1 MQLTRAPAAGVAIG
15 LFVTLLASNAHAQ
28 QQGDVVIGESPA
40 PAPPSEQPNAPA
52 GGPATAPAPDT
63 AAPAQEQT
71 QTQKKEKEKEKE
83 KESVYDVTAG
93 SELATYA
100 DNDHVFVVS
109 PSIVGSVSK
118 PASGWSVSG
127 SYLVD
132 VVSAAS
138 VDIVSTASRRFVE
151 TRQAGGLNG
160 AYQLG
165 KLGLSANGSVSIEPD
180 YAAYAGGGSVN
191 YDLFD
196 KNFTALLAYYHGYDI
211 AGRHDT
217 PWNVWNHQINTDGV
231 KLGGTIILDRATY
244 IAIVGDLILENG
256 DTSKPYRYV
265 PMFAPGTV
273 VTRGESIANVNRDR
287 LSARAL
293 EQLPTDRQRYALSAR
308 FGHRFG
314 WATLRLDERLYTD
327 AWGLRAT
334 TTDGRFIVTP
344 TRRLEVGPHVRL
356 HAQGPVDFWQ
366 RAYTMR
372 TGLDFPALRTGDRE
386 LGPLV
391 NITGGA
397 TARVL
402 VGPRDD
408 PRRFVLGLDANL
420 TSTSYLD
427 DIYISQRTSEVIALI
442 VEMAL

>member
-1 MQLTRAPAAGVAIG
+1 MRMQLTQAVHACVVVS
-15 LFVTLLASNAHAQ
+15 LFITLLPTVAHAQ
-28 QQGDVVIGESPA
+28 EVAEPVPEPA
-40 PAPPSEQPNAPA
+40 PASKDSA
-52 GGPATAPAPDT
+52 
-63 AAPAQEQT
+63 
-71 QTQKKEKEKEKE
+71 
-83 KESVYDVTAG
+83 YDVAAG

-109 PSIVGSVSK
+109 PSIAGNVSK
-118 PASGWSVSG
+118 PASGWSVG
-127 SYLVD
+127 ANYLVD

-138 VDIVSTASRRFVE
+138 VDIVSTASRRFIE
-151 TRQAGGLNG
+151 TRQAGGING
-160 AYQLG
+160 ATQWG
-165 KLGLSANGSVSIEPD
+165 KLGVSANGNVSVEPD
-180 YAAYAGGGSVN
+180 YGSYTGGASAT
-191 YDLFD
+191 YDLCD
-196 KNFTALLAYYHGYDI
+196 KNFTALLSYYHGYDI

-217 PWNVWNHQINTDGV
+217 PWNVWNHQINTNGV
-231 KLGGTIILDRATY
+231 KLGGTIILTRATY
-244 IAIVGDLILENG
+244 LAIVGDLIFEDG

-273 VTRGESIANVNRDR
+273 VTKGESIANVNRDR

-308 FGHRFG
+308 IGHRFS
-314 WATLRLDERLYTD
+314 WATLRMDERLYTD
-327 AWGLRAT
+327 AWGLKAT

-344 TRRLEVGPHVRL
+344 TQRLEAGPHVRF

-391 NITGGA
+391 NLTGGA

-402 VGPRDD
+402 MGPATN
-408 PRRFVLGLDANL
+408 PRKFVLGIDANV

-427 DIYISQRTSEVIALI
+427 DIYLSQRTSEVIALV
-442 VEMAL
+442 VEVAL

>member
-1 MQLTRAPAAGVAIG
+1 MQLTRAPLAGLAVALVI
-15 LFVTLLASNAHAQ
+15 TLLA
-28 QQGDVVIGESPA
+28 
-40 PAPPSEQPNAPA
+40 PPVR
-52 GGPATAPAPDT
+52 
-63 AAPAQEQT
+63 AQEQ
-71 QTQKKEKEKEKE
+71 EIGA
-83 KESVYDVTAG
+83 KESSYDVTAG

-109 PSIVGSVSK
+109 PSIAGSVSR
-118 PASGWSVSG
+118 PTAGWSFG
-127 SYLVD
+127 ANYLVD

-165 KLGLSANGSVSIEPD
+165 KLGLSANGNVSSEPD
-180 YAAYAGGGSVN
+180 YGSYTGGAGAT

-196 KNFTALLAYYHGYDI
+196 KTFTALLAYYHGYDI

-217 PWNVWNHQINTDGV
+217 PQNVWNHQINTDGL

-244 IAIVGDLILENG
+244 LAIVGDLIFENG

-273 VTRGESIANVNRDR
+273 VTRGESIASVNRDR

-293 EQLPTDRQRYALSAR
+293 EQLPTDRQRYAVSAR
-308 FGHRFG
+308 LGHRFT
-314 WATLRLDERLYTD
+314 WATLRMDERIYTD
-327 AWGLRAT
+327 AWGLKAT
-334 TTDGRFIVTP
+334 TTDARFIFTP
-344 TRRLEVGPHVRL
+344 VQRLEIGPHLRF
-356 HAQGPVDFWQ
+356 HAQSAVDFWQ

-386 LGPLV
+386 LGPLT

-402 VGPRDD
+402 VGPQSDL
-408 PRRFVLGLDANL
+408 RRWALGLDANI

-427 DIYISQRTSEVIALI
+427 DLYISQRTSEVIALV